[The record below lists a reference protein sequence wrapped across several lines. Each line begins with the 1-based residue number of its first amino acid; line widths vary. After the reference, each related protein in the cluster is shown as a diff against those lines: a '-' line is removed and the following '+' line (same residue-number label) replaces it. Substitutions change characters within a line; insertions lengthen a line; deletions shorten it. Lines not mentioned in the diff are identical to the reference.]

1 MRVIPVIDLLHGQV
15 VHAVKGLR
23 ENYKPIK
30 SVLCD
35 TPDPLKVAKAFRTL
49 LNLNEVYI
57 ADLDAIQDPH
67 QIHHRKTIADISR
80 REGVDIIL
88 DAGVSTV
95 DDIRELIDCGVR
107 KVVIGSETLQTWDAV
122 QDIPSKIN
130 PEHLIFSL
138 DLRAGKIL
146 SRCPALSAM
155 EAMEAIEC
163 LASAGW
169 QEVILLDLKRVGS
182 GEGIETS
189 LATEVRAKLPELRL
203 LLGGGIDNPEELT
216 VLKSLGVS
224 GVLTA
229 SALHRGTITA
239 RHISANK
246 NATDRTD

>member
-1 MRVIPVIDLLHGQV
+1 MIPVIDFLNGQV

-23 ENYKPIK
+23 KNYRPIK

-35 TPDPLKVAKAFRTL
+35 SPDPLNVAKAFRTL

-67 QIHHRKTIADISR
+67 QIHNRGIIADIAR
-80 REGVDIIL
+80 REGMNVLL
-88 DAGVSTV
+88 DAGVS
-95 DDIRELIDCGVR
+95 DIKDVRELFDSGIR
-107 KVVIGSETLQTWDAV
+107 SVVIGSETLQTWDALE
-122 QDIPSKIN
+122 DIPSKMDRDR
-130 PEHLIFSL
+130 LIFSL

-155 EAMEAIEC
+155 KPMEAIEY

-182 GEGIETS
+182 GEGVETS
-189 LATEVRAKLPELRL
+189 LVPEVRIKLPDLRL
-203 LLGGGIDNPEELT
+203 LLGGGIANPEELI

-224 GVLTA
+224 GVLIA
-229 SALHRGTITA
+229 SALHRGTINA

-246 NATDRTD
+246 SVPDYTD